1 MINPIGGIDISGSGK
16 LFLSTEGK
24 IGFGTNNPTK
34 EIDIQGTNLDGES
47 NISVTKPGTQEV
59 ITSSNFSFNNSHLY

>member
-1 MINPIGGIDISGSGK
+1 MEQSVIIDISNGFNNNGIGGIDISGSGK

-47 NISVTKPGTQEV
+47 NISLLDPG
-59 ITSSNFSFNNSHLY
+59 LKK